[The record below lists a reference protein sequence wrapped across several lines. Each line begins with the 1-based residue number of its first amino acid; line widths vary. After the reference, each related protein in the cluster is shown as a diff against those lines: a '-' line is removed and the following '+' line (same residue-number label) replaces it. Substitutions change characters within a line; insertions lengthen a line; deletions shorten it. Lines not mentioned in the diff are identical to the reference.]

1 MKKAEL
7 DLYTDYLLSSC
18 GLATATGL
26 SAMVDGAVS
35 HDKVTRFLSAQQYTS
50 KDLWA
55 VVKPTVRSIEGSE
68 GVLIFDD
75 TIQEK
80 AWTDESELMC
90 WHYDH
95 VSGRNVRGINLL
107 NALYNCNGASI
118 PVAFE
123 LVTKPTQYCDIQTRA
138 VKRKS
143 EVSKNELMRQMVQAC
158 VNNDLK
164 FRFVLTD
171 SWFSSVENFEFIA
184 ARGKQFIS
192 ALKDNRLVALSAEDK
207 RQGRFTRVDELQI
220 PEPGLVRGWLKGYE
234 KEVLVVRQVFKNKD
248 GSTGMLHL
256 VCSDLTCDHDAIT
269 TTYKRRWKVE
279 VFHKSLKS
287 NASLAKSP
295 TQTTKTQ
302 SNHVFMSICSAF
314 KLECLSIKNKL
325 SPFAMCR
332 KLLINAT
339 QSAYAELRRLQS
351 AAAAP
356 A

>member
-1 MKKAEL
+1 MKKTDL

-18 GLATATGL
+18 GFATATGL
-26 SAMVDGAVS
+26 SAMVDEAVS
-35 HDKVTRFLSAQQYTS
+35 HDKVTRFLSARQYTS

-55 VVKPTVRSIEGSE
+55 QVKPTVRSVQSDE

-107 NALYNCNGASI
+107 NALYNSNGASI

-123 LVTKPTQYCDIQTRA
+123 LVTKPILYSDLQTRKL
-138 VKRKS
+138 KRKS
-143 EVSKNELMRQMVQAC
+143 EVTKNELMRQMIQTC
-158 VNNDLK
+158 IQNDLK

-171 SWFSSVENFEFIA
+171 SWFSSEENFEFIT
-184 ARGKQFIS
+184 ARDKHFIS
-192 ALKDNRLVALSAEDK
+192 ALKDNRLVALAEEDK
-207 RQGRFTRVDELQI
+207 KQKRFTRVDELQI
-220 PEPGLVRGWLKGYE
+220 PEHGVVRGWLKGYA

-248 GSTGMLHL
+248 GSTGTLHL
-256 VCSDLTCDHDAIT
+256 VCSDLTCGYDVIT
-269 TTYKRRWKVE
+269 TTYKRRWAVE

-302 SNHVFMSICSAF
+302 SNHVFMSICAAF
-314 KLECLSIKNKL
+314 KLECLSLKNKL

-332 KLLINAT
+332 KLLINAS
-339 QSAYAELRRLQS
+339 QAAYAELQRLQ
-351 AAAAP
+351 AAAA
-356 A
+356 